1 MRTIQANQDVLAD
14 LNFSLHGLDS
24 VSTIKLPVQQLRKFV
39 NCPSKDGMS
48 FETFDYLTDLYESE
62 DLSEE
67 TEIILYV

>member
-1 MRTIQANQDVLAD
+1 MRTIKTNLDVLTD
-14 LNFSLHGLDS
+14 LNFSLYGLDTI
-24 VSTIKLPVQQLRKFV
+24 STIKLPVRQLRKFV

-62 DLSEE
+62 DLTEE